1 MNRIYVD
8 FQNAD
13 PLGRVRLNTK
23 GTYRDLERLGVTLS
37 NGMRLLRTDGELEAD
52 GKVEYSDDEAI
63 WVARIDWRA
72 LSEIAP

>member
-1 MNRIYVD
+1 
-8 FQNAD
+8 
-13 PLGRVRLNTK
+13 
-23 GTYRDLERLGVTLS
+23 
-37 NGMRLLRTDGELEAD
+37 MRLLLTDGELEAT